1 MMEFRLKKFSFI
13 ILFYKNKRNEDEKK
27 SQNI

>member
-1 MMEFRLKKFSFI
+1 MMEFRLKKCSFI